1 MKCGRNTRWLSLS
14 ADDAIDRLLS
24 FPFERFVFLS
34 DLEAICSYADG
45 TIEAEIRP
53 LAPSFEPTSFV
64 YRRLFG
70 LDRLN
75 DLFDVQSAR
84 IAVPATQEGLP
95 HIEIS
100 PASEVFTRLSRS
112 RSRLR
117 ITMKLTGCH
126 VTTHDTALALL
137 TKAAGSVLFQLDLL
151 TDTPMGL
158 EKERRRFVGGRR
170 PKNNSNRTT
179 ELQYPKTQFENA
191 PLSLYW
197 YGRSAAGMPLLQFLA
212 FYQVVEFYFPIYS
225 QSEAQR
231 KLKAILKDPT
241 FRGDRDTDVARLLAA
256 IHVSRSGAFG
266 DERSQLRATLMECT
280 DSDALRQFIAADTE
294 RKDFFLNKAKSL
306 PYHKIPLTN
315 PSVDIRNDVADR
327 IYDIRC
333 KIVHTKTDSRD
344 GDVELLLPFT
354 PEAEQLSFDIELVQ
368 YVAQQVLVAGS
379 TPFNVH
385 G

>member
-1 MKCGRNTRWLSLS
+1 
-14 ADDAIDRLLS
+14 
-24 FPFERFVFLS
+24 
-34 DLEAICSYADG
+34 
-45 TIEAEIRP
+45 
-53 LAPSFEPTSFV
+53 
-64 YRRLFG
+64 
-70 LDRLN
+70 
-75 DLFDVQSAR
+75 
-84 IAVPATQEGLP
+84 
-95 HIEIS
+95 
-100 PASEVFTRLSRS
+100 
-112 RSRLR
+112 
-117 ITMKLTGCH
+117 MKLTGCH